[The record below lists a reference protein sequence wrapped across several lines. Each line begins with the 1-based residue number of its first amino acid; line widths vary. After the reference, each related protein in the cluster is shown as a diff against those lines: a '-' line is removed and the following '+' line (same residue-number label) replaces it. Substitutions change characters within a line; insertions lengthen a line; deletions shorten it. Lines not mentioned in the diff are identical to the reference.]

1 MSFTEWISN
10 RWSHISYGIN
20 KDAVDLVAFLA
31 PIQKQLAPLEQ
42 ADLNA
47 IVGIVTP
54 IILAGIKNKTKGLD
68 IAHSAGTAVENEL
81 PTLSLNLGTAAL
93 SAIVATVQAAHEQS
107 AQTALLPPA

>member
-1 MSFTEWISN
+1 MSFTEWLSN

-20 KDAVDLVAFLA
+20 KDTVDLVAFLA

-42 ADLNA
+42 ADLNT

-54 IILAGIKNKTKGLD
+54 IVLAGLQNKTKGLD
-68 IAHSAGTAVENEL
+68 IAHSAGTAVEEQL

-93 SAIVATVQAAHEQS
+93 SAIVATVQAAHEQG
-107 AQTALLPPA
+107 AQTAPTPPV